1 MNPYTILGAIILTLS
16 LFGVGI
22 GTGIRW
28 EKGREAIE
36 NKHVAEAVDAA
47 NAVASENA
55 NKTAKAIAA
64 IKVVNKTITNE
75 VQHETRT
82 ETVYRDVNCQHT
94 DNGLRIVNQALSP
107 PGLPNPAG
115 GIKLPRTD
123 TPR

>member
-1 MNPYTILGAIILTLS
+1 MNPYSLLAVAAIALA
-16 LFGVGI
+16 LFGGGV

-47 NAVASENA
+47 NAVATENA
-55 NKTAKAIAA
+55 NKTAQAIAG
-64 IKVVNKTITNE
+64 IKVVNRTITNE

-94 DNGLRIVNQALSP
+94 DNGLRLVNQALNP
-107 PGLPNPAG
+107 PGLQNPAG
-115 GIKLPRTD
+115 GIKLPRAD
-123 TPR
+123 PAP